1 MAKRKG
7 IGYLQGQTYG
17 RSQSYNDK
25 TGTYTILDTET
36 GKFTRGGKK
45 SPYKNVRNELI
56 YTFYT
61 VTRSNEASSLS
72 LNSSSFWVSS

>member
-7 IGYLQGQTYG
+7 IGYLQGQTCD

-25 TGTYTILDTET
+25 TGTFTVRDTET

-45 SPYKNVRNELI
+45 SPYKNVRKE
-56 YTFYT
+56 
-61 VTRSNEASSLS
+61 
-72 LNSSSFWVSS
+72 